1 MRQHIAACK
10 ISGLYVDQYCKEQNL
25 NPATYYY
32 WRKKLSI
39 DSIINTGSFI
49 QLQPIQQSSC
59 VEVVFAN
66 GVKIHFENL
75 VPVDYI
81 KQLIG

>member
-1 MRQHIAACK
+1 MRQHIEACK
-10 ISGLYVDQYCKEQNL
+10 TSGLYVEQYCKEQNL

-32 WRKKLSI
+32 WRKKLENVSKT
-39 DSIINTGSFI
+39 NTGSFI

-59 VEVVFAN
+59 VEIIFTN
-66 GVKIHFENL
+66 GVKIYFESL

-81 KQLIG
+81 KQLIR